1 MYFKLFK
8 ARKSSVILLNSGVSR
23 EASGS
28 CQDSL
33 RKSILP
39 SKKHQAPWFLL
50 SPPVAFGTVLMD
62 GYLSDVSEQNLPPG
76 KKMKESLIS
85 VTVKVQRNEKCSVN
99 IRCSDHFIRRA

>member
-1 MYFKLFK
+1 MHFKLFK

-50 SPPVAFGTVLMD
+50 APPVAFGTVLMD

-85 VTVKVQRNEKCSVN
+85 VTVQVQRNEKCSVN
-99 IRCSDHFIRRA
+99 IRCSDHFIHRA

>member
-8 ARKSSVILLNSGVSR
+8 ARNSRVILVNSGVSR

-28 CQDSL
+28 CQNSL
-33 RKSILP
+33 RKSTLL
-39 SKKHQAPWFLL
+39 SKKHQAPWFLS

-62 GYLSDVSEQNLPPG
+62 GYLSDVCEQNLPPG

-85 VTVKVQRNEKCSVN
+85 VTVKVQ
-99 IRCSDHFIRRA
+99 